1 MPSEKIGIV
10 SHDAGGAEILASYVA
25 QHSPDATFVLA
36 GPALKVFR
44 RRVGAVE
51 VSSLGDAL
59 QQCDWLLCGTGWQSD
74 WEWQAF
80 RLGRVAGKRT
90 VAFLDHWVNYRE
102 RFTRNG
108 EEHLPNELWVGD
120 AIAEC
125 RAREI
130 FPTIPVTLVPNPF
143 FGDLKRELAAMQQRP
158 LSGQTGKRVLF
169 ICESI
174 SDSALKIYGD
184 ERYFGF
190 TEDDAIRHFL
200 HNLERLNEP
209 VQSVAMRPHPSEAA
223 NKYDWVRQE
232 FGSLIVRAGR
242 KPLLAEI
249 AESDIVVGCGSM
261 AMVIA
266 VLAGK
271 RVICCIPPGG
281 RPSQLP
287 QLEIENW
294 RY

>member
-1 MPSEKIGIV
+1 MSSEKIGIV

-25 QHSPDATFVLA
+25 QHSHDAIFVLA
-36 GPALKVFR
+36 GPALKIFER
-44 RRVGAVE
+44 RLGVVE
-51 VSSLGDAL
+51 NSSLDNAL
-59 QQCDWLLCGTGWQSD
+59 QQCGWLLCGTGWQSD

-80 RLGRVAGKRT
+80 KLGRLASKRT

-102 RFTRNG
+102 RFSRNG
-108 EEHLPNELWVGD
+108 EECLPDEVWVGD
-120 AIAEC
+120 EIAEC
-125 RAREI
+125 RAREAL
-130 FPTIPVTLVPNPF
+130 PTTLVTLVSNPF
-143 FGDLKRELAAMQQRP
+143 FEDLKRELAAMQPRP

-174 SDSALKIYGD
+174 SDSALKVYGD

-200 HNLERLNEP
+200 HNLARLNEP
-209 VQSVAMRPHPSEAA
+209 VQSVVMRPHPSEAA
-223 NKYDWVRQE
+223 HKYDWVRQE
-232 FGSLIVRAGR
+232 FGSLIVQGGC